1 MKEGNIV
8 NICVSTNRT
17 IVSKVTLFFF
27 FNMFFSDLFVAE
39 IINVSYV
46 TVDPGDW

>member
-27 FNMFFSDLFVAE
+27 NMFFSDLFVVE
-39 IINVSYV
+39 IIIVSYV
-46 TVDPGDW
+46 TVDLGDW